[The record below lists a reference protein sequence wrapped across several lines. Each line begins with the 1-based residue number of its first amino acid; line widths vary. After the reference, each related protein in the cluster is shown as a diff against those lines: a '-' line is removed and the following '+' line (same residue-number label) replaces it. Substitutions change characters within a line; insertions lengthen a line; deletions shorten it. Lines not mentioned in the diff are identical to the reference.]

1 MKRIILIAGLITATA
16 AQAEIIPDTLQDIKA
31 VQFNSANVIT
41 AGLPNEAQFDTLQQ
55 AGVDLVI
62 NLIPEG
68 NSSGHE
74 NEANLV
80 KAAGMKYESI
90 SVDWKKP
97 NIEDVERFFSI
108 MNANRDKDILVHCA
122 ANYRASAF
130 YYLYQATQLK
140 QDSEQQ
146 KLQTLAPWGDLESS
160 LKEYPQWQV
169 LMEQVKTKYQ

>member
-1 MKRIILIAGLITATA
+1 MRPTIFLAGLLCVTT
-16 AQAEIIPDTLQDIKA
+16 AQAEILPDALQDVKA

-41 AGLPNEAQFDTLQQ
+41 AGLPSEAQFETLQQ

-62 NLIPEG
+62 NLIPDG

-74 NEANLV
+74 DEASMV
-80 KAAGMKYESI
+80 KSAGMTYESI

-97 NIEDVERFFSI
+97 NVEDVERFFSI
-108 MNANRDKDILVHCA
+108 MNANRDKDILIHCA

-146 KLQTLAPWGDLESS
+146 KKQTLAPWGDLESS
-160 LKEYPQWQV
+160 LKEYPQWQ
-169 LMEQVKTKYQ
+169 LLIEQVKAKYQ

>member
-1 MKRIILIAGLITATA
+1 MKRIILITALITATA
-16 AQAEIIPDTLQDIKA
+16 AQAEITPDTLHDIKA
-31 VQFNSANVIT
+31 IQFNSANVIT
-41 AGLPNEAQFDTLQQ
+41 AGLPSEAQFDTLQQ
-55 AGVDLVI
+55 AGVDIVI
-62 NLIPEG
+62 NLIPDG

-74 NEANLV
+74 DEASLV

-90 SVDWKKP
+90 SVDWEQP
-97 NIEDVERFFSI
+97 NIENVERFFSI
-108 MNANRDKDILVHCA
+108 MNANRNKDILVHCA

-146 KLQTLAPWGDLESS
+146 KLQTLAPWGDLEAS

>member
-1 MKRIILIAGLITATA
+1 MRRSIFLVALLSAAT
-16 AQAEIIPDTLQDIKA
+16 AQAEIAPDALQDIKA

-41 AGLPNEAQFDTLQQ
+41 AGLPSEAQFETLQQ

-62 NLIPEG
+62 NLIPDG

-74 NEANLV
+74 DEAKLV
-80 KAAGMKYESI
+80 EAAGMKYESI

-97 NIEDVERFFSI
+97 SIEDVERFFSI
-108 MNANRDKDILVHCA
+108 MNTNKDKDILVHCA

-130 YYLYQATQLK
+130 YYLYQVTQLK

-146 KLQTLAPWGDLESS
+146 KLQTLTPWGDLESS